1 MRYADEKQ
9 CLFWFINYETR
20 NQAPLQLEYLTTNTP
35 QVIEINE
42 LLDPIDSMIGFIL
55 PERLSSKK
63 TESVIPSTL
72 G

>member
-1 MRYADEKQ
+1 M
-9 CLFWFINYETR
+9 
-20 NQAPLQLEYLTTNTP
+20 EYLTTSTP

-63 TESVIPSTL
+63 TESIIPTSL